1 MATRHARAYEEEEEE
16 KPPRR
21 ARSRR
26 WLLVLAAL
34 AAGVWFAPQVAV
46 VTGLRDWPL
55 RQALRGIDGRISS
68 RAGSWNWLGTVDFR
82 DVVLSDRDGKPVLAA
97 RRIVVDRG
105 LARLLLD
112 RGSPG
117 TVRVIGG
124 EALVEV
130 RPGGSTLEDVIA
142 PWLASAAKRE
152 VPDFE
157 IEVVDGTVEVV
168 DTLRDESWRITELI
182 AAGRVRG
189 RTVAGTPES
198 SPATTLGG
206 WTVAG
211 RLVAGGKP
219 RRDLAAAFTA
229 QAPPPAAPS
238 TALRLDRTTVVA
250 GATAALARAGGWSV
264 SSPEGE
270 ASPAGRPIAVA
281 ANAIPLGVSRVVA
294 TRFDLPRVLEGE
306 GDLRFDLRLPP
317 APARGFA
324 LAGTVGGRR
333 VTLCRADTLG
343 ALVSIEQC
351 DAPLDV
357 AYDGGSLVL
366 RDCRLRSPLF
376 RAEASGRVGLPQGTA
391 WEWAEAL
398 IGDDFAMAADVDLAA
413 LSRGVAGG
421 LEPRPDVR
429 VTAGML
435 QLAAVS
441 RPEGTER
448 VLEVRAGSRDLEVLQ
463 GARTLRFGEPF
474 VAWLRGRRGA
484 GRNERMR
491 VEEARVA
498 TSALEM
504 TASGS
509 SEASE
514 LQWTADLGR
523 LVADIGEVLDLR
535 DVQLAGKT
543 RGRVVVER
551 APATGA
557 VTATLAGGLT
567 AFRWAG
573 PGRPDWSDE
582 EVSIDAHAAG
592 TLSGGAMIVDD
603 ARLECVAGEDRLEAT
618 LGGGALV
625 DPWVFLARRGA
636 GREPGRFLRPA
647 SPTGGV
653 VAEGSLEG
661 DLGRFQARAAA
672 LLGGRVVAATSLGG
686 RVRAQGALAAR
697 GEQWQVTR
705 AQAEVEGLAVDG
717 GRIVEPR
724 LVATAAGAF
733 DRSSGRIDVSSAEVL
748 TATLSLRTGGL
759 SILPAPAA
767 ANPLERLRGRMQW
780 QFDVGRV
787 EGWSSGADVLSRW
800 PASGRVW
807 GTFEVQ
813 ETPAGTNMLVD
824 ATGSQLT
831 LARADDSSTPPRPVW
846 EEPRARLLVEVTRG
860 PVGDML
866 TVDRLSL
873 ESSTVAASAAGTIQ
887 EWPARPRLEVG
898 GTVSYD
904 WTLLSRLLQP
914 WTGGRLELAGGSARP
929 FLLRGPAEPLV
940 EAMARAFVSGP
951 QQLPVAAAEPNTV
964 EIPLPESWLEP
975 MRGGS
980 READPSR
987 PVRATLPV
995 SMKPAGTAPAASDWL
1010 RALSIDTSTQWAAG
1024 ALDGVGLD
1032 AGETPVRL
1040 FEGQL
1045 ALGPFDVGFG
1055 GGRLR
1060 GAPWVQLLPAPGEL
1074 VVPAG
1079 RVADRVVLA
1088 GPLAD
1093 AWVTWMFP
1101 VIGRSTRTR
1110 GLVSVDMAGA
1120 RLPLSDPGAGEAAG
1134 SIVFENLEVTPGPL
1148 LSPLANVVAKLQAV
1162 VDPRFAF
1169 GDKAVLLRVRTDPV
1183 RFRVTGGRTWHDGL
1197 LMDMGQLVLRSAGS
1211 VGHDGSLSMMVEVG
1225 LRGDAVAGAPRLA
1238 KLVRTP
1244 LVIPIAGTVDRPHF
1258 DGPTIEKLLSRVFD
1272 NTAEGV
1278 LRDGFER
1285 SLEGLEELFGN
1296 PPPRAPSLP
1305 PPAAVPSPAPV
1316 APFPDAAAQGSFS
1329 PPSSA
1334 PVPQSQPSTNQ
1345 APPALNFPGFEGP

>member
-1 MATRHARAYEEEEEE
+1 MATRHARAYEEEE
-16 KPPRR
+16 PPRR
-21 ARSRR
+21 ARGRR
-26 WLLVLAAL
+26 WLLVLTAL
-34 AAGVWFAPQVAV
+34 AAGAWFAPQAAV
-46 VTGLRDWPL
+46 VSGVRDWPL
-55 RQALRGIDGRISS
+55 RQALAGIDGRIAS
-68 RAGSWNWLGTVDFR
+68 RAATWSWFGPIDFR
-82 DVVLSDRDGKPVLAA
+82 DVVLSDRSGKPVLAA
-97 RRIVVDRG
+97 RRVVVDRG
-105 LARLLLD
+105 LARLLLE

-142 PWLASAAKRE
+142 PWLASAAKRD

-157 IEVVDGTVEVV
+157 IEVVDAAVEVV
-168 DTLRDESWRITELI
+168 DGVRDEAWRITEVI

-189 RTVAGTPES
+189 RSGTAGAPEA
-198 SPATTLGG
+198 SPGATLAG

-229 QAPPPAAPS
+229 QAPPPASPA
-238 TALRLDRTTVVA
+238 AGLRLDRTTIVA
-250 GATAALARAGGWSV
+250 GATATLARAGGWSV

-270 ASPAGRPIAVA
+270 VSPAGRPIAVA

-317 APARGFA
+317 APARGFT

-333 VTLCRADTLG
+333 VTLCRADTLA
-343 ALVSIEQC
+343 ALLSIDQC
-351 DAPLDV
+351 DAPLDLS
-357 AYDGGSLVL
+357 YDGAALVL

-376 RAEASGRVGLPQGTA
+376 RAEATGRVGLPQGTV
-391 WEWAEAL
+391 WEWAETL
-398 IGDDFAMAADVDLAA
+398 VGDDFALAADVDLAA

-429 VTAGML
+429 VTAGLL

-504 TASGS
+504 TASGT

-535 DVQLAGKT
+535 GVQLAGKT

-557 VTATLAGGLT
+557 VTASLAGGLT

-573 PGRPDWSDE
+573 PGRPDWTDE
-582 EVSIDAHAAG
+582 EVSIDARASG
-592 TLSGGAMIVDD
+592 TLAGGTMIVDE
-603 ARLECVAGEDRLEAT
+603 ARLECVAGEDRLDGT
-618 LGGGALV
+618 IGGGALV
-625 DPWVFLARRGA
+625 DPWAFLARSGA
-636 GREPGRFLRPA
+636 SRDPGRFLRAAPSSA
-647 SPTGGV
+647 GI

-661 DLGRFQARAAA
+661 DLGRFQARAAG
-672 LLGGRVVAATSLGG
+672 LFGGRVVAATTLGG
-686 RVRAQGALAAR
+686 RVRAQGALAAH

-705 AQAEVEGLAVDG
+705 AQAEVEGLAIDG

-724 LVATAAGAF
+724 LVATAAGAI
-733 DRSSGRIDVSSAEVL
+733 DRSSGRIDVSSAEIL

-759 SILPAPAA
+759 SILPAPHAV
-767 ANPLERLRGRMQW
+767 NPLERLRGRMQW

-787 EGWSSGADVLSRW
+787 EQWSSGADVLSRW

-824 ATGSQLT
+824 ATGSQLA
-831 LARADDSSTPPRPVW
+831 LARADDPAAPPRPVW

-860 PVGDML
+860 PVGDTL

-904 WTLLSRLLQP
+904 WSLLSRLLQP

-940 EAMARAFVSGP
+940 EAVARGLFAGP
-951 QQLPVAAAEPNTV
+951 EPAAVAAAEPGTV

-975 MRGGS
+975 MRGGA
-980 READPSR
+980 READPAR

-995 SMKPAGTAPAASDWL
+995 SMKPAGAARDGGDWL

-1060 GAPWVQLLPAPGEL
+1060 GAPWVQLLPAPGEFI
-1074 VVPAG
+1074 VPAG

-1120 RLPLSDPGAGEAAG
+1120 RLPLADPGAGEAAG

-1169 GDKAVLLRVRTDPV
+1169 GDKAVLLRVRSDPV

-1225 LRGDAVAGAPRLA
+1225 LRGDVVASAPRLA
-1238 KLVRTP
+1238 RLVRKP
-1244 LVIPIAGTVDRPHF
+1244 LVIPIAGTVERPHF
-1258 DGPTIEKLLSRVFD
+1258 DGPTIEKLLARVFD

-1305 PPAAVPSPAPV
+1305 PPAQVPAPAAV
-1316 APFPDAAAQGSFS
+1316 APFPGGPVAPAPDSV
-1329 PPSSA
+1329 PP
-1334 PVPQSQPSTNQ
+1334 NQ
-1345 APPALNFPGFEGP
+1345 APPTLTFPGFEGN

>member
-1 MATRHARAYEEEEEE
+1 MATRHARAYEEEEE

-21 ARSRR
+21 ARGRR
-26 WLLVLAAL
+26 WPFVLAAL
-34 AAGVWFAPQVAV
+34 AAGVWFAPQAAV

-55 RQALRGIDGRISS
+55 RQALAGIDGRVTS
-68 RAGSWNWLGTVDFR
+68 RAASWSWLGPIDFR
-82 DVVLSDRDGKPVLAA
+82 DVVLSDRAGKPVLAA
-97 RRIVVDRG
+97 RRVVVDRG
-105 LARLLLD
+105 LARLLLE

-142 PWLASAAKRE
+142 PWLASAAGRD

-157 IEVVDGTVEVV
+157 IEVVDAAVEVV
-168 DTLRDESWRITELI
+168 DTLRDEAWRITELI
-182 AAGRVRG
+182 AAGRVQG
-189 RTVAGTPES
+189 RQEDPRDAAERS
-198 SPATTLGG
+198 SGATLAG

-229 QAPPPAAPS
+229 QTPPTAAPAAG
-238 TALRLDRTTVVA
+238 LRLDRTTIVT
-250 GATAALARAGGWSV
+250 GATATLARAGGWSV

-270 ASPAGRPIAVA
+270 ASPAGRPVAVA

-317 APARGFA
+317 ARSRGFT

-333 VTLCRADTLG
+333 LTLCRADSL
-343 ALVSIEQC
+343 AAILSIEQC
-351 DAPLDV
+351 DAPLDLS
-357 AYDGGSLVL
+357 YDGASLVL

-391 WEWAEAL
+391 WEWAETL
-398 IGDDFAMAADVDLAA
+398 IGDDFAFAVDVDLAA

-421 LEPRPDVR
+421 LQPRPDVR
-429 VTAGML
+429 VTAGLL

-504 TASGS
+504 TASGT

-535 DVQLAGKT
+535 GVQLAGQT
-543 RGRVVVER
+543 RGRAVVER
-551 APATGA
+551 APSTGA
-557 VTATLAGGLT
+557 VTASLAGGLT
-567 AFRWAG
+567 GFRWAA
-573 PGRPDWSDE
+573 PGRPDWTDE
-582 EVSIDAHAAG
+582 EVSIDARASG
-592 TLSGGAMIVDD
+592 TLAGGTMIVDD
-603 ARLECVAGEDRLEAT
+603 ASLECVAGEDRLDAS

-636 GREPGRFLRPA
+636 GREPGRFLRAAP
-647 SPTGGV
+647 SSGGI

-661 DLGRFQARAAA
+661 DLGRFQARAAG
-672 LLGGRVVAATSLGG
+672 LFGGGVVAATALGG
-686 RVRAQGALAAR
+686 RVRAQGTLAAH
-697 GEQWQVTR
+697 GEQWQLTR
-705 AQAEVEGLAVDG
+705 AQAEVEGLDVDG

-724 LVATAAGAF
+724 LVATAAGMI

-748 TATLSLRTGGL
+748 TATLSLRTGGM
-759 SILPAPAA
+759 SILPGMAA
-767 ANPLERLRGRMQW
+767 ANTLERLRGRVQW

-787 EGWSSGADVLSRW
+787 GQWSSGDAVLARW

-813 ETPAGTNMLVD
+813 ETPAGTNVLVD

-831 LARADDSSTPPRPVW
+831 LARADDPAAPPRTVW
-846 EEPRARLLVEVTRG
+846 EEPRARLAMEVTRG
-860 PVGDML
+860 PAGGTL
-866 TVDRLSL
+866 AVDRLSL
-873 ESSTVAASAAGTIQ
+873 ESSTVAVSAAGTIQ
-887 EWPARPRLEVG
+887 DWPSRPRLEVG

-929 FLLRGPAEPLV
+929 FLVRGPVEPLV
-940 EAMARAFVSGP
+940 EAVARGLFPGAEP
-951 QQLPVAAAEPNTV
+951 APVAAAEAGRV
-964 EIPLPESWLEP
+964 EIPLPESWLAP
-975 MRGGS
+975 SRGADH
-980 READPSR
+980 EADPAR

-995 SMKPAGTAPAASDWL
+995 SMKPPGPVRDGADWL

-1024 ALDGVGLD
+1024 ALDGVGVD

-1060 GAPWVQLLPAPGEL
+1060 GAPWVQLLPAPGEF

-1120 RLPLSDPGAGEAAG
+1120 RLPLADPGSGEAAG

-1148 LSPLANVVAKLQAV
+1148 LSPLANLVAKLQAV

-1169 GDKAVLLRVRTDPV
+1169 GDKAVLLRVRPDPV

-1225 LRGDAVAGAPRLA
+1225 LRGDVVAGAPRLA
-1238 KLVRTP
+1238 RLVRTP

-1258 DGPTIEKLLSRVFD
+1258 DGPTIDKLLSRVVD

-1296 PPPRAPSLP
+1296 PPPQAPSLP
-1305 PPAAVPSPAPV
+1305 PPAPVPAPAPV
-1316 APFPDAAAQGSFS
+1316 APFPGETAPTPFS
-1329 PPSSA
+1329 PTA
-1334 PVPQSQPSTNQ
+1334 DPQSRT
-1345 APPALNFPGFEGP
+1345 PPTLTFPGFDGN